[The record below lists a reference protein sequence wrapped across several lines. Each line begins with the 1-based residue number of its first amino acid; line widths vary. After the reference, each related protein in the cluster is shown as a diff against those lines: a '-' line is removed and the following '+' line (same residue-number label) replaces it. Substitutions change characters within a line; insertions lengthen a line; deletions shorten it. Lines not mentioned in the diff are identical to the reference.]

1 MEVHDIELDES
12 QNIKTAD
19 GDFCIGEATR
29 QNQTLL
35 LLCQKGEWK
44 QHPDRCVGVETYLE
58 RSELAGLNR
67 EILTQFS
74 ADGMQVRDIKTQ
86 LPEIKIEAEYYES

>member
-1 MEVHDIELDES
+1 MEVHDISLDPTLGIQVS
-12 QNIKTAD
+12 S
-19 GDFCIGEATR
+19 GDFLIAEATR

-35 LLCQKGEWK
+35 LLCQKGEFK
-44 QHPDRCVGVETYLE
+44 QHPTCCVGVETYLE

-74 ADGMQVRDIKTQ
+74 ADGMDVREISTN
-86 LPEIKIEAEYYES
+86 LPEIKIEAEYHES

>member
-1 MEVHDIELDES
+1 MEGHDIELDES

-19 GDFCIGEATR
+19 GDFCVGEATR

-35 LLCQKGEWK
+35 LLCQKGEFK
-44 QHPDRCVGVETYLE
+44 QHPDKCVGVETYLE

-67 EILTQFS
+67 EILSQFTS
-74 ADGMQVRDIKTQ
+74 DGMTVSEIKTD
-86 LPEIKIEAEYYES
+86 LPEIKIEAEYHES

>member
-1 MEVHDIELDES
+1 M
-12 QNIKTAD
+12 AD
-19 GDFCIGEATR
+19 GDFCVGETTR

-35 LLCQKGEWK
+35 LLCQKGEFK
-44 QHPDRCVGVETYLE
+44 QHPDKCVGVETYLE

>member
-1 MEVHDIELDES
+1 MEVHDIFLDE
-12 QNIKTAD
+12 NLDFKIEN
-19 GDFCIGEATR
+19 GDFCIGETTR

-35 LLCQKGEWK
+35 LLCQKGEFK

-67 EILTQFS
+67 EILSQFTS
-74 ADGMQVRDIKTQ
+74 DGMTVSEIKTD
-86 LPEIKIEAEYYES
+86 LPEIKIEAEYHES

>member
-19 GDFCIGEATR
+19 GDFCVGETTQ

-35 LLCQKGEWK
+35 LLCQKGEFK
-44 QHPDRCVGVETYLE
+44 QHPDKCVGVETYLE